1 MIIKIK
7 KKNVIEEVDNSQEIL
22 RLQTKLKSLKLELE
36 NANARIKKIPEEIRI
51 INQEIT
57 NLQNMPQET
66 QKTEI

>member
-22 RLQTKLKSLKLELE
+22 RLQTKLRALKLELE
-36 NANARIKKIPEEIRI
+36 NANVRIKKIPEEIRI